1 MWWKHVRNSY
11 VLRKDETVHENLL
24 SDSRNASRVLFN

>member
-11 VLRKDETVHENLL
+11 VFRKDEAIHENFL
-24 SDSRNASRVLFN
+24 SHPRNASRVLLN